1 MPPGW
6 LLWIRRPNIYRAIQN
21 IAITIG
27 SFASAGTPSS
37 EAAES
42 RQLIAE
48 VLAFPQP
55 NNERLRRRDCRVEN
69 ASVTVMTRR
78 LKVVDADPGHD
89 ADFYE
94 FECFRALAEGL
105 PFN

>member
-1 MPPGW
+1 MDPEAEYLRGDPE
-6 LLWIRRPNIYRAIQN
+6 YRDHHC
-21 IAITIG
+21 